1 MLRAMFSGQSGLK
14 NFQTE
19 LDVIGNNISNVNTV
33 GYKTSR
39 VTFQNTLSQTLSEAR
54 GSDNQYGGI
63 NPIQVG
69 LGSKIASIDKIM
81 TQGTLQNTGNK
92 SDMAIKG
99 DGFFV
104 LSDGL
109 SKYFSRAGNFTL
121 DSEGHFVN
129 PSSGMKLQGWNAK
142 ITDTGKRYID
152 SNESIQDITISPNL
166 VMEARETTFL
176 NLADNLNSDVGIKET
191 TLTIKSSSGDVVPV
205 KFSFERIMSE
215 QYKDRIVYRWHAE
228 TVDPDKNYEL
238 LGGSNYGEVE
248 LDQVGNVLRW
258 SNYPG
263 HIVRANPTNNFNSS
277 FPAGS
282 RIDIG
287 KNGIEWPLRAY
298 GDISVSDANGNPIN
312 LLSQDDDDGSGAINS
327 SDRPDILLYRDATN
341 PNQVT
346 IEVSDDAG
354 TTYTGT
360 ITTDG
365 TFYDLNRLFAQ
376 GVTLNDGAGNE
387 IVLKNLFLDSGI
399 SESVAL
405 LPVGQANALSI
416 ELYQSS
422 SDEETEWG
430 LDGIY
435 MTDTKGELIPK
446 YQDEDNR
453 LQLTDGTNQRD
464 VKFLGGIS
472 LKDSQNNEV
481 FYDPRDIS
489 FSVDATGNVTI
500 TLKVEESGSLKTVVF
515 TDSDGDNTSADTVEE
530 FNSKMESG
538 WKSSDG
544 KYTISGLSIIEANA
558 SDTFVSTTANASG
571 EATEAGTVRYIAAKK
586 VIQTPVSGELRL
598 IDTENSQNYKVAEYE
613 NPNVV
618 VSTKIYDSL
627 GNDYDINIKFSKI
640 SDNTWYWKAETTDG
654 QPLYKITE
662 DGTNTS
668 DPAEGVIAFDGKGQ
682 YLSSRWRLDSVGY
695 VDYNT
700 SDNDNGAIGFWF
712 DPARTGESPNE
723 RVAPASVAAAGPVKV
738 SLNMYDLT
746 QFAASNSVN
755 ISDQDGN
762 AKGVLQ
768 NFTIN
773 DLGEVLGIFS
783 NGKSD
788 LIAQVAVAKFT
799 NPSGLLDMGNSL
811 FSQSENSGLAKI
823 GAFGEEGAGTLVS
836 GALEMSNV
844 DLSEEFTKM
853 ITAQRG
859 FQAAARVITT
869 SDQILTE
876 LVNLK
881 R

>member
-14 NFQTE
+14 NFQTQ

-39 VTFQNTLSQTLSEAR
+39 VTFQNTLSQTLSESR
-54 GSDNQYGGI
+54 GASGQFGGI
-63 NPIQVG
+63 NPTQVG

-81 TQGTLQNTGNK
+81 TQGSLQNTGNK
-92 SDMAIKG
+92 TDMAIKG

-109 SKYFSRAGNFTL
+109 TKYFSRAGNFTL

-142 ITDTGKRYID
+142 ITETGKRYID
-152 SNESIQDITISPNL
+152 SNEPIQDITISPNL

-191 TLTIKSSSGDVVPV
+191 TMTIKSSSGDVVPV
-205 KFSFERIMSE
+205 KFTFERIMSE
-215 QYKDRIVYRWHAE
+215 QYKDRIVYRWHAQSI
-228 TVDPDKNYEL
+228 DPDKNYTL

-248 LDQVGNVLRW
+248 LDEVGNVLRW

-263 HIVRANPTNNFNSS
+263 HVVRANATNDFNSS
-277 FPAGS
+277 YPADS

-287 KNGIEWPLRAY
+287 KNGIDWPLRAY
-298 GDISVSDANGNPIN
+298 GDISVTDSNGNPVT
-312 LLSQDDDDGSGAINS
+312 LSSQDSTRDS
-327 SDRPDILLYRDATN
+327 RPDIAIYRDATN

-346 IEVSDDAG
+346 IQVTDSGG
-354 TTYTGT
+354 TQYTGT
-360 ITTDG
+360 ISTDG
-365 TFYDLNRLFAQ
+365 TFYDLNRNFAQ
-376 GVTLNDGAGNE
+376 GVTLTDSGGNE
-387 IVLKNLFLDSGI
+387 ITLKNLILDSGV

-405 LPVGQANALSI
+405 LPVGSTNALSI

-422 SDEETEWG
+422 SDDATEWG

-453 LQLTDGTNQRD
+453 LQLTDGTNTRN

-481 FYDPRDIS
+481 YYDPRDIS
-489 FSVDATGNVTI
+489 FSVDNNGNVTI
-500 TLKVEESGSLKTVVF
+500 TLKVEESGSLKTVTF
-515 TDSDGDNTSADTVEE
+515 TDADGDSASADTVEE
-530 FNSKMESG
+530 FNAKMESG
-538 WKSSDG
+538 WKSTDG
-544 KYTISGLSIIEANA
+544 KYTIAGLSVIEANA
-558 SDTFVSTTANASG
+558 TDTFVATTGNTAG
-571 EATEAGTVRYIAAKK
+571 ETSEDGTVRYIAARKI
-586 VIQTPVSGELRL
+586 IQTPVSGELRL
-598 IDTENSQNYKVAEYE
+598 IDTENSQNYKIAEYE

-618 VSTKIYDSL
+618 ISTKIYDSL
-627 GNDYDINIKFSKI
+627 GNDYDINIKYTKI
-640 SDNTWYWKAETTDG
+640 ADNTWYWKAETVDG

-662 DGTNTS
+662 DGTTTS

-695 VDYNT
+695 VDYDT
-700 SDNDNGAIGFWF
+700 SDGNNGAIGFWF
-712 DPARTGESPNE
+712 DPASTGESPNE
-723 RVAPASVAAAGPVKV
+723 RVAPSSVAAAGPVKV

-746 QFAASNSVN
+746 QFAAPNSVN
-755 ISDQDGN
+755 IADQDGN

-799 NPSGLLDMGNSL
+799 NPGGLLDVGNSM
-811 FSQSENSGLAKI
+811 FMQSDNSGIAKI
-823 GAFGEEGAGTLVS
+823 GSFGEEGAGTLVS

>member
-1 MLRAMFSGQSGLK
+1 MLRAMFSGQTGLK
-14 NFQTE
+14 NFQTQ

-39 VTFQNTLSQTLSEAR
+39 VTFQNTLSQTIAESRSAS
-54 GSDNQYGGI
+54 GQFGGT

-69 LGSKIASIDKIM
+69 LGSKIASIDKMM
-81 TQGTLQNTGNK
+81 TQGSLQNTGNK
-92 SDMAIKG
+92 TDMAIKG

-121 DSEGHFVN
+121 DSDGHFVN
-129 PSSGMKLQGWNAK
+129 PSSGMKLQGWNSK
-142 ITDTGKRYID
+142 ITDSGKRYID
-152 SNESIQDITISPNL
+152 SNEPIQDITISPNL

-176 NLADNLNSDVGIKET
+176 NLSDNLNSDVGIKET

-205 KFSFERIMSE
+205 KFSFERIMSD

-228 TVDPDKNYEL
+228 PVDPDKNYEL

-248 LDQVGNVLRW
+248 LDEVGNVLRW

-263 HIVRANPTNNFNSS
+263 HIVRANASSDFNSS

-282 RIDIG
+282 RIDLG
-287 KNGIEWPLRAY
+287 KNGIDWPLRAY
-298 GDISVSDANGNPIN
+298 GDVSVSDNNGNPIT
-312 LLSQDDDDGSGAINS
+312 LSSQDNTVDN
-327 SDRPDILLYRDATN
+327 RPDVLIYRDATN

-346 IEVSDDAG
+346 IQVADSAG

-376 GVTLNDGAGNE
+376 GVTLDDGNGNK
-387 IVLKNLFLDSGI
+387 ITLKNLILDSGI

-405 LPVGQANALSI
+405 LPVGQDNALSI
-416 ELYQSS
+416 ELYQSG
-422 SDEETEWG
+422 SDEKSEWG

-453 LQLTDGTNQRD
+453 LQLTDGTNQRS

-489 FSVDATGNVTI
+489 FSVDDTGNVSI
-500 TLKVEESGSLKTVVF
+500 TLKVKESGTLKTVTF
-515 TDSDGDNTSADTVEE
+515 SDADDDDTSADTVEE
-530 FNSKMESG
+530 FNTKMESG
-538 WKSSDG
+538 WKSADG
-544 KYTISGLSIIEANA
+544 KYTISGLSVIEANA
-558 SDTFVSTTANASG
+558 TDTFVSTASNNSG
-571 EATEAGTVRYIAAKK
+571 ESSEAGTVRYVAAKK

-618 VSTKIYDSL
+618 ISTKVYDSL
-627 GNDYDINIKFSKI
+627 GNDYDINIKYSKI
-640 SDNTWYWKAETTDG
+640 SDNTWYWKAETVEG

-662 DGTNTS
+662 DGTTTS
-668 DPAEGVIAFDGKGQ
+668 DPAEGVVAFDGKGQ
-682 YLSSRWRLDSVGY
+682 YLTSRWNLDSVGY
-695 VDYNT
+695 VDYDT
-700 SDNDNGAIGFWF
+700 SDSDNGAIGFWF
-712 DPARTGESPNE
+712 DPAKTGASPNE

-738 SLNMYDLT
+738 NLNMYDLT
-746 QFAASNSVN
+746 QFAAPNSVN
-755 ISDQDGN
+755 IEDQDGN

-773 DLGEVLGIFS
+773 DLGEVMGLFS

-799 NPSGLLDMGNSL
+799 NPGGLVDMGNSM
-811 FSQSENSGLAKI
+811 FAQSENSGLAKI
-823 GAFGEEGAGTLVS
+823 GSFGEEGAGTLVS

>member
-14 NFQTE
+14 NFQTQ

-39 VTFQNTLSQTLSEAR
+39 VTFQNTLSQTLAESR
-54 GSDNQYGGI
+54 GASGQFGGI
-63 NPIQVG
+63 NAAQVG

-81 TQGTLQNTGNK
+81 TQGSLQNTGNK
-92 SDMAIKG
+92 TDMAIKG
-99 DGFFV
+99 EGFFV

-142 ITDTGKRYID
+142 VTDTGKRYID
-152 SNESIQDITISPNL
+152 SNEPIQDITISPNL

-191 TLTIKSSSGDVVPV
+191 TMTIKSSSGDVVPV
-205 KFSFERIMSE
+205 KFTFERIMSE
-215 QYKDRIVYRWHAE
+215 QYKDRIVYRWHAQ

-248 LDQVGNVLRW
+248 LDEVGNVLRW

-263 HIVRANPTNNFNSS
+263 HVVRANATNDFNSS

-282 RIDIG
+282 RIDLG
-287 KNGIEWPLRAY
+287 KNGIDWPLRAY
-298 GDISVSDANGNPIN
+298 GDISVSDSNGAPVT
-312 LLSQDDDDGSGAINS
+312 LLSQDDDDGNGTIDS
-327 SDRPDILLYRDATN
+327 SDRPDILIYRDATN
-341 PNQVT
+341 PNKVT
-346 IEVSDDAG
+346 VQVSDSAG

-376 GVTLNDGAGNE
+376 GVTLDDGAGNE
-387 IVLKNLFLDSGI
+387 ITLKNLILDSGV

-416 ELYQSS
+416 ETYQAG
-422 SDEETEWG
+422 SDDKAEWG

-453 LQLTDGTNQRD
+453 LQLTDGTNQRN

-472 LKDSQNNEV
+472 LKDGQNNEV

-500 TLKVEESGSLKTVVF
+500 TLKVKESGTLKTVTF
-515 TDSDGDNTSADTVEE
+515 SDADGDSASADTVEE

-538 WKSSDG
+538 WKSADG
-544 KYTISGLSIIEANA
+544 KYTISGLSVIEANA
-558 SDTFVSTTANASG
+558 TDTFVSTTTNTSG
-571 EATEAGTVRYIAAKK
+571 ESSEAGTVRYVAAKK
-586 VIQTPVSGELRL
+586 IIQTPVSGELRL
-598 IDTENSQNYKVAEYE
+598 IDTENSQNYKIAKYE

-618 VSTKIYDSL
+618 ISTKVYDSL
-627 GNDYDINIKFSKI
+627 GNDYDINIKYSKI
-640 SDNTWYWKAETTDG
+640 SDNTWYWKAETVDG

-662 DGTNTS
+662 DGTTTS
-668 DPAEGVIAFDGKGQ
+668 APAEGVVAFDGKGQ
-682 YLSSRWRLDSVGY
+682 YLTSRWRLDSVGY
-695 VDYNT
+695 VDYDT
-700 SDNDNGAIGFWF
+700 SDSDNGSIGFWF
-712 DPARTGESPNE
+712 DPASTGEAPNE
-723 RVAPASVAAAGPVKV
+723 RVAPSSVAAAGPVKV
-738 SLNMYDLT
+738 NLNMYDLT
-746 QFAASNSVN
+746 QFAAPNSVN
-755 ISDQDGN
+755 IADQDGN

-773 DLGEVLGIFS
+773 DLGEVLGMFS

-799 NPSGLLDMGNSL
+799 NPGGLVDMGNSL
-811 FSQSENSGLAKI
+811 FTQSENSGLAKI
-823 GAFGEEGAGTLVS
+823 GSFGEEGAGTLVS

-859 FQAAARVITT
+859 FQASARVITT